1 MLLSSE
7 KGKKIRKNF
16 SQKTQMMQIHATYF
30 LEKAAKRGRQIADE
44 IVDYVQDNSSDSFG
58 EE

>member
-1 MLLSSE
+1 
-7 KGKKIRKNF
+7 
-16 SQKTQMMQIHATYF
+16 MMQIHATYF